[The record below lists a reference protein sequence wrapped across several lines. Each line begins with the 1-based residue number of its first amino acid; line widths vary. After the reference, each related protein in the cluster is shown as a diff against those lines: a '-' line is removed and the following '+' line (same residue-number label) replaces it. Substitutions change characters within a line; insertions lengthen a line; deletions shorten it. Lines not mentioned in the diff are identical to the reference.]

1 MNPVLLSAPVL
12 GNPAEGAIFAG
23 RDADIVF
30 GWEATGDL
38 GPEEYYVLNVLFPHD
53 NAEWH
58 DMQWTKETSRAIE
71 RYIYDNASLPGTLN
85 WYVVVMHK
93 TGTAPDGRYVGTEL
107 GPRSEV
113 RTFTWHPA
121 GGKGS

>member
-1 MNPVLLSAPVL
+1 
-12 GNPAEGAIFAG
+12 
-23 RDADIVF
+23 
-30 GWEATGDL
+30 
-38 GPEEYYVLNVLFPHD
+38 
-53 NAEWH
+53 
-58 DMQWTKETSRAIE
+58 MQWTKETSRAIE